1 MLETLKQIWVMSGDN
16 RYQFVFIWISGIIA
30 ILLNVKLYKNDR
42 VSMIILIIYDLVI
55 CTLFTVFYF
64 SYFLDK
70 FNMSL

>member
-16 RYQFVFIWISGIIA
+16 RYMFIFIWISGIIA
-30 ILLNVKLYKNDR
+30 ILLNVKLYKDDR

-64 SYFLDK
+64 SCFLDK
-70 FNMSL
+70 LNIG

>member
-16 RYQFVFIWISGIIA
+16 RYMFIFIWISGIIA
-30 ILLNVKLYKNDR
+30 ILLNVKLYKDDR

-70 FNMSL
+70 LNIG